1 MIAIIVLLVLVAKV
15 EVVRLT
21 SGVVTVL
28 WEIEDWSFFVVLYN
42 TSVVVVVV
50 FLIFNEV
57 LEENTFSVTNVF
69 IVVAEKEPKNIIFGV
84 PYSL

>member
-1 MIAIIVLLVLVAKV
+1 MIAIIAVLVLVAKV

-42 TSVVVVVV
+42 TSVAVVV
-50 FLIFNEV
+50 LLNLNEV
-57 LEENTFSVTNVF
+57 LEENTFSVTNF
-69 IVVAEKEPKNIIFGV
+69 FFVVAEKEP
-84 PYSL
+84 

>member
-1 MIAIIVLLVLVAKV
+1 MIAIIVVLVLVAKV

-28 WEIEDWSFFVVLYN
+28 WEVEDWSFFVVLYN
-42 TSVVVVVV
+42 TSVVVVV
-50 FLIFNEV
+50 FLILNEV

-69 IVVAEKEPKNIIFGV
+69 IVIAEKEP
-84 PYSL
+84 